1 MGLKLKTNLL
11 IEILSPT
18 GAIKSYSKCLLNLNT
33 IIRLEKEEKFKIPQT
48 ILDLFE
54 NIKIKEDNFIN
65 GIPLNILE
73 REFYKKIDNM
83 KGYISI
89 NHLEHELN
97 KPVSEIFILLEKF
110 YNEMF
115 LIASLL
121 ANYYNLEIK
130 INQKN
135 NDSEFI

>member
-1 MGLKLKTNLL
+1 
-11 IEILSPT
+11 
-18 GAIKSYSKCLLNLNT
+18 
-33 IIRLEKEEKFKIPQT
+33 
-48 ILDLFE
+48 
-54 NIKIKEDNFIN
+54 
-65 GIPLNILE
+65 
-73 REFYKKIDNM
+73 M